1 MASWF
6 GFLGVLFFLSSAI
19 LGGLQ
24 FSEYSHISQLISE
37 SYAIGTTYGLQLRY
51 LGFLPSGIFI
61 AAFAFYAASVLP
73 KSTFSKLGF
82 TGLGLFY
89 GIATIMV
96 SLFPCDKGC
105 NKEFIDP
112 SLSQLIHNLTGLFT
126 YIIVPIS
133 LLILGIAA
141 KKWANGKYLAYTGI
155 VCGLTAILFVGIL
168 SSDLHSKV
176 AGLYQRII
184 EIQYLFGL
192 LPVLIIL
199 EPFREYDV
207 EQQSNVKSVFPFCFS
222 YRHKSF
228 YENFNKS
235 ILQKPGS
242 LLK

>member
-1 MASWF
+1 MKGIMASWF

-89 GIATIMV
+89 GIATIIV

-105 NKEFIDP
+105 NKEFADP

-133 LLILGIAA
+133 LVILGIAA
-141 KKWANGKYLAYTGI
+141 KNWANGKYLARLGI

-168 SSDLHSKV
+168 SSDLQSKFI
-176 AGLYQRII
+176 GLYQRII
-184 EIQYLFGL
+184 ESS
-192 LPVLIIL
+192 VLVWI
-199 EPFREYDV
+199 V
-207 EQQSNVKSVFPFCFS
+207 AC
-222 YRHKSF
+222 SF
-228 YENFNKS
+228 YLRTFQR
-235 ILQKPGS
+235 L
-242 LLK
+242 

>member
-1 MASWF
+1 MKGIMASWF

-37 SYAIGTTYGLQLRY
+37 SYAIGTAYGLQLRY

-105 NKEFIDP
+105 NKEFADP
-112 SLSQLIHNLTGLFT
+112 SLSQLIHTLTGLFT
-126 YIIVPIS
+126 YIVVPIS

-141 KKWANGKYLAYTGI
+141 KKWANGKYLARLGI

-168 SSDLHSKV
+168 SADLHSKFI
-176 AGLYQRII
+176 GLYQRII
-184 EIQYLFGL
+184 ESS
-192 LPVLIIL
+192 VLVWI
-199 EPFREYDV
+199 V
-207 EQQSNVKSVFPFCFS
+207 AC
-222 YRHKSF
+222 SF
-228 YENFNKS
+228 YLRTFQRES
-235 ILQKPGS
+235 
-242 LLK
+242 

>member
-37 SYAIGTTYGLQLRY
+37 SYAIGTAYGLQLRY

-133 LLILGIAA
+133 LVILGIAA
-141 KKWANGKYLAYTGI
+141 KKWANGKYLARLGI

-168 SSDLHSKV
+168 SSDLQSKFI
-176 AGLYQRII
+176 GLYQRII
-184 EIQYLFGL
+184 ESS
-192 LPVLIIL
+192 VLVWI
-199 EPFREYDV
+199 V
-207 EQQSNVKSVFPFCFS
+207 AC
-222 YRHKSF
+222 SF
-228 YENFNKS
+228 YLRTFQR
-235 ILQKPGS
+235 L
-242 LLK
+242 